1 MKKRKNTITDLNL
14 NFNTGYDATAILET
28 GLLSDIV
35 RPKRILVRVLALAII
50 IAAMT
55 VVLELRWDNMNYYWY
70 QPLTNTYSIAIA
82 GFILSRFVLSLCYRP
97 PKDVGLL
104 PTVSIIIT
112 AFNEEDA
119 IYRTVECCYAIDY
132 PAHKFKVIVV
142 DDGSTDA
149 TLVEVSR
156 AQVRWP
162 ELILD
167 AFEKNKGKREAMA
180 AGARLA
186 KGEILV
192 YVDSDSFLRRDSVSK
207 IVQGFADPR
216 VAAVAGHTEVA
227 NVTKNSLTRMQQAR
241 YYVAF
246 RVIKAAESV
255 FGTVSCCPGCFSAYR
270 RTCVMEVLD
279 TWLNQ
284 HFLGVQA
291 TFGDDRSL
299 TNYLLRKYQVIYSS
313 DAVATTI
320 VPEEHRKFLKQQL
333 RWKKS
338 WFRETLIAATFM
350 WKKPPLA
357 TVAFYAQLLFPIVAP
372 ILILRICVWLPYANG
387 DLLSPVI
394 YLVGTVLIGM
404 MFSAYYLFWK
414 SDRYWI
420 YGLYFT
426 LYYLLFLVWQMP
438 YAIATQRDNKW
449 GTR

>member
-1 MKKRKNTITDLNL
+1 
-14 NFNTGYDATAILET
+14 
-28 GLLSDIV
+28 
-35 RPKRILVRVLALAII
+35 
-50 IAAMT
+50 
-55 VVLELRWDNMNYYWY
+55 
-70 QPLTNTYSIAIA
+70 
-82 GFILSRFVLSLCYRP
+82 VLSLCYRP

-404 MFSAYYLFWK
+404 MFSATIYLEK
-414 SDRYWI
+414 
-420 YGLYFT
+420 
-426 LYYLLFLVWQMP
+426 
-438 YAIATQRDNKW
+438 
-449 GTR
+449 

>member
-1 MKKRKNTITDLNL
+1 MSSTDGEISIAEYGSVN
-14 NFNTGYDATAILET
+14 
-28 GLLSDIV
+28 V
-35 RPKRILVRVLALAII
+35 RPTRFPGVSGIRRLLARVAAIAII
-50 IAAMT
+50 AFCMAM
-55 VVLELRWDNMNYYWY
+55 VFGLRWGNVTYYWY
-70 QPLTNTYSIAIA
+70 QPLSNLYSIAIA
-82 GFILSRFVLSLCYRP
+82 GFIFSRFVLSFCYRA
-97 PKDVGLL
+97 PKDINIS

-119 IYRTVECCYAIDY
+119 IYRTVECCYAADY
-132 PAHKFKVIVV
+132 AASLFDVIVV
-142 DDGSTDA
+142 DDGSSDGTIK
-149 TLVEVSR
+149 EIQR
-156 AQVRWP
+156 AQQRWP
-162 ELILD
+162 SLALI
-167 AFEKNKGKREAMA
+167 AFERNKGKREAMA
-180 AGARLA
+180 AGALLA

-192 YVDSDSFLRRDSVSK
+192 YVDSDSFLRSDGLRK

-227 NVTKNSLTRMQQAR
+227 NVTKNSLTKMQQAR

-255 FGTVSCCPGCFSAYR
+255 FGTVTCCPGCFSAYR
-270 RTCVMEVLD
+270 RSCMMEVLEP
-279 TWLNQ
+279 WLGQ

-299 TNYLLRKYQVIYSS
+299 TNYLLRKYRVIYSA
-313 DAVATTI
+313 DAIATTI
-320 VPEEHRKFLKQQL
+320 VPEGHKQFLKQQL

-357 TVAFYAQLLFPIVAP
+357 ALAFYGQLLFPIIAP
-372 ILILRICVWLPYANG
+372 LLIVRICLWLPIANG
-387 DLLSPVI
+387 DFVSPVV
-394 YLVGTVLIGM
+394 YLLGTVLIGL
-404 MFSAYYLFWK
+404 MFSAYYLFWN

-426 LYYLLFLVWQMP
+426 LYYLIFLVWQMP
-438 YAIATQRDNKW
+438 YAIATQRDNRW